1 MARKG
6 RRSTNEERVNAIRLL
21 HQGYT
26 RAEVAR
32 ILDVAE
38 SSVYDWQSK
47 YREGG
52 LAALS
57 TKIASG
63 RKKLLT
69 DKQLLQLSGWL
80 RRDPRQLELDFGLW
94 TRKLVR
100 ELIKRKFGIDYSLQN
115 VGRILKMLGF
125 SPQRPVYQALERDP
139 EKRRK
144 WMEETFPAIK
154 KRADQEGARIL
165 FADEAGC
172 RTDHHAGTTWAPV
185 GQTPVVKGTG
195 KRESIGMISAV
206 SMRGAMHWMV
216 FEETMNSKLFTEYL
230 DRLIHDIKGK
240 IFLIVDRAGYHTSK
254 ETAEWVNAHKN
265 RIELFFLPSYSPDLN
280 PDEWVWKNVKNDNIA
295 RIVPQSPGHLFEI
308 AERALRVLR
317 AAPGKIRSF
326 FADPK
331 LAYIRR
337 AYA

>member
-6 RRSTNEERVNAIRLL
+6 RRSSHRERIDAIRLL
-21 HQGYT
+21 EQGYT
-26 RAEVAR
+26 KAEVSR

-38 SSVYDWQSK
+38 SSVYGWQK
-47 YREGG
+47 TYREGG

-63 RKKLLT
+63 RKSLLS
-69 DKQLLQLSGWL
+69 DKQMLELSRL
-80 RRDPRQLELDFGLW
+80 MRINPRQLELNFGLW

-100 ELIKRKFGIDYSLQN
+100 ELIRRKFEIDYSEQN

-125 SPQRPVYQALERDP
+125 SPQRPVYRALERDE
-139 EKRRK
+139 EKRRI
-144 WMEETFPAIK
+144 WTEETFPAIRE
-154 KRADQEGARIL
+154 RAEKEGARVF

-185 GQTPVVKGTG
+185 GQTPVVESTG
-195 KRESIGMISAV
+195 KRESIGMASAI
-206 SMRGAMHWMV
+206 SMRGAMHWMIYDG
-216 FEETMNSKLFTEYL
+216 MMDSSLFIEFL
-230 DRLIHDIKGK
+230 DLLIHDIRGK
-240 IFLIVDRAGYHTSK
+240 IFLIVDNAPYHKSK
-254 ETAEWVNAHKN
+254 ETREWVEKHSN

-280 PDEWVWKNVKNDNIA
+280 PDEWIWKNVKNDKIA
-295 RIVPQSPGHLFEI
+295 RVVPQRPGHLFEI
-308 AERALRVLR
+308 ADRALRMLG

-326 FADPK
+326 FADPH

>member
-6 RRSTNEERVNAIRLL
+6 RRSTDVERVNAIRLL

-38 SSVYDWQSK
+38 SSVYGWQGK

-69 DKQLLQLSGWL
+69 DKQLLRLSGWL
-80 RRDPRQLELDFGLW
+80 REDPRQLELDFGLW

-100 ELIKRKFGIDYSLQN
+100 ELINRKFGIDYSLQN
-115 VGRILKMLGF
+115 VGRVLKMLGF

-154 KRADQEGARIL
+154 KRADQEGARIF

-172 RTDHHAGTTWAPV
+172 RTDHHAGASWAPA

-195 KRESIGMISAV
+195 KRESIGMVSAV

-216 FEETMNSKLFTEYL
+216 FGETMDSKLFTGYL
-230 DRLIHDIKGK
+230 DRLIHDVKGK

-254 ETAEWVNAHKN
+254 ETTEWVNANKN
-265 RIELFFLPSYSPDLN
+265 RIELFFLPSCSPGLN
-280 PDEWVWKNVKNDNIA
+280 PDEWAWKNVENHNIA

-308 AERALRVLR
+308 AGRALRVLR

-326 FADPK
+326 FADPE
-331 LAYIRR
+331 LACVRR

>member
-6 RRSTNEERVNAIRLL
+6 RRSSNEERVNAIRMLS
-21 HQGYT
+21 QGYT
-26 RAEVAR
+26 KAEVAR

-38 SSVYDWQSK
+38 SSVYGWQK
-47 YREGG
+47 AYREDG

-63 RKKLLT
+63 RKRLLS
-69 DKQLLQLSGWL
+69 DRQMLQLSGWI
-80 RRDPRQLELDFGLW
+80 RRDPRQMEFEFGLW
-94 TRKLVR
+94 TRKMVR
-100 ELIKRKFGIDYSLQN
+100 ELISRKFGIDYSEQN

-125 SPQRPVYQALERDP
+125 SPQRPVYQALERDE
-139 EKRRK
+139 EKRRI
-144 WMEETFPAIK
+144 WQEETFPAIRE
-154 KRADQEGARIL
+154 RAEKEGARIF

-172 RTDHHAGTTWAPV
+172 RTDYHAGTTWAPT

-195 KRESIGMISAV
+195 KRESIGMISAI

-216 FEETMNSKLFTEYL
+216 FDGTMDSKLFTEYL
-230 DRLIHDIKGK
+230 DRLIHDIRGK

-254 ETAEWVNAHKN
+254 ETTEWVSARKG
-265 RIELFFLPSYSPDLN
+265 RIELFFLPAYSPDLN
-280 PDEWVWKNVKNDNIA
+280 PDEWVWKNVKHDGIA
-295 RIVPQSPGHLFEI
+295 RIVPQRTGHLFEI
-308 AERALRVLR
+308 ADRVLRVLR
-317 AAPGKIRSF
+317 TMPGKIRSF